1 MFFFWINDL
10 FRRRLLLFLYY
21 SLKYQCRK
29 GKEKWWHLSPVQVL
43 QKRIFILRLIHCNDT
58 YCVMSGILCFFLIE
72 LPISKKAICYFLT
85 IDFTSFEKFNVEVVQ
100 RRVILT
106 VFRLLQ
112 NGIFYVV
119 IKTFVC
125 SSFYDTHFEF
135 CNIYLVV
142 LLPTYLH

>member
-1 MFFFWINDL
+1 M
-10 FRRRLLLFLYY
+10 
-21 SLKYQCRK
+21 
-29 GKEKWWHLSPVQVL
+29 
-43 QKRIFILRLIHCNDT
+43 
-58 YCVMSGILCFFLIE
+58 
-72 LPISKKAICYFLT
+72 T

-100 RRVILT
+100 RRIILT

-142 LLPTYLH
+142 LLPTYIKGPNMIGTKIVNNGQNLTR